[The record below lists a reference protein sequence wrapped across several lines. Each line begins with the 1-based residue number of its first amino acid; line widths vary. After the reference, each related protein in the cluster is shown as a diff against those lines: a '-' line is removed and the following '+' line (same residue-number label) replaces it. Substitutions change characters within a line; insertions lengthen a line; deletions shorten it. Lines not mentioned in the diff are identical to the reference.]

1 MYYSHKKVNLND
13 NYILPLNNPPKL
25 SIEFFENQK
34 NIHKINCFS
43 NEGNK
48 WDKTKINFIENKMFV
63 EFRDKFTFRRGR
75 INCSM
80 KDETGWRWF
89 GLQLSI
95 KN

>member
-1 MYYSHKKVNLND
+1 
-13 NYILPLNNPPKL
+13 
-25 SIEFFENQK
+25 
-34 NIHKINCFS
+34 
-43 NEGNK
+43 
-48 WDKTKINFIENKMFV
+48 MFV

-89 GLQLSI
+89 GLQFSI

>member
-1 MYYSHKKVNLND
+1 M
-13 NYILPLNNPPKL
+13 LNNIILLIKYVGRSMFGKCPNGSRKKIFSSHFKL
-25 SIEFFENQK
+25 KKSCD
-34 NIHKINCFS
+34 NC
-43 NEGNK
+43 G
-48 WDKTKINFIENKMFV
+48 INFIENKMFV

-89 GLQLSI
+89 GLQFSI